1 MKRVSKLLL
10 VMLLVFALMFVAC
23 EQGGQPEPTEAPAT
37 TAAPAATTQAKAA
50 ETTAAAPTTAAP
62 ATTAAPTEPADV
74 YPGAAGKITVYISG
88 PAAMI
93 EKLEQK
99 FEAERGDVIEIYH
112 AGCGPLRQKVWAE
125 AEADNM
131 QADVFW
137 GSNPLI
143 YYMLDEKGLLDPY
156 KSKQVESFIPEYQL
170 PDANFALTNARYEV
184 LVFNKQSLNKQTAPK
199 KFADL
204 MDAKWLDKMAYTDL
218 SQSSTAFALST
229 ALWDMFD
236 KKMTFFEGIK
246 ANNALIVPKSKTVAD
261 KIQSGEIEVGIVP
274 HDAIF
279 RLTKK
284 AKKEGFESNLGF
296 NWPEDGAI
304 RLERPIAI
312 IKNDARPAENQALAE
327 EFVDFILSK
336 EAQNLMLKFGFVSVR
351 GDVEL
356 VKGIPQDLKVTTVD
370 WKEAGKS
377 EQKIREDF
385 KAIMSGN

>member
-1 MKRVSKLLL
+1 MKNASKIIL
-10 VMLLVFALMFVAC
+10 VMLLAFTLIFVGC
-23 EQGGQPEPTEAPAT
+23 GQQEQSKQSEAAET
-37 TAAPAATTQAKAA
+37 TAAPVTTTQAKAVQ
-50 ETTAAAPTTAAP
+50 TTAAAPTTV
-62 ATTAAPTEPADV
+62 APTTTEVAAI
-74 YPGAAGKITVYISG
+74 YPGKAGKITVYISG
-88 PAAMI
+88 PATMI

-99 FEAERGDVIEIYH
+99 FEAQRGDVIDIYH

-125 AEADNM
+125 AEANNL

-156 KSKQVESFIPEYQL
+156 KSKQVDSFMPEYQL
-170 PDANFALTNARYEV
+170 PDANFSLTNARYEV
-184 LVFNKQSLNKQTAPK
+184 LVFNKQNLNKQTAPQA
-199 KFADL
+199 FGDL
-204 MDAKWLDKMAYTDL
+204 MDSQWLDKMAYTDL

-229 ALWDMFD
+229 ALWDMFG

-284 AKKEGFESNLGF
+284 AKKEGYESNLGF
-296 NWPEDGAI
+296 NWPKDGAI

-312 IKNDARPAENQALAE
+312 IKNDARPPENQALAE

-351 GDVEL
+351 GDVEM
-356 VKGIPQDLKVTTVD
+356 VKGIPEDLKVTTVD

-377 EQKIREDF
+377 EQMIREDF